1 MHDCNKNKKWYYNL
15 KTVLLWFSSCDDIPE
30 LQSRICI
37 AFDLTK
43 VFSESDM
50 ICCFSGFDL

>member
-1 MHDCNKNKKWYYNL
+1 MVRTLNLFYYNL
-15 KTVLLWFSSCDDIPE
+15 KTVLLWFSWCNDIPE

-43 VFSESDM
+43 VFYGFDM